1 MSMQAWDLEFNADQV
16 LRGQG
21 ADPEIIRARNPALAD
36 IAEQAVREG
45 APFLAPKVYQKRL
58 RVDGFAH
65 DRVRTETGA
74 VFQGPLVGQHMASA
88 SEVVAVLCT
97 IGSQLEAHAVEVMA
111 VDASRGL
118 ALDGVGSAAVE
129 ALAHAVC
136 SQLEHQAKS
145 SGEQT
150 TIPLSPG
157 MEGWP
162 ITQGQ
167 AQIFALW
174 QSKDIDIRL
183 TSACMMMPRK
193 SLSMLI
199 GVGKDVMRQGTA
211 CDFCS
216 MRRTCHYRDHN
227 A

>member
-1 MSMQAWDLEFNADQV
+1 MQAWDLDFDADQV

-21 ADPEIIRARNPALAD
+21 SDPEIIRARSPALAQ
-36 IAEQAVREG
+36 IAEQAIQEG
-45 APFLAPKVYQKRL
+45 APFLEPKVYQKRL
-58 RVDGFAH
+58 LVDSFNH

-74 VFQGPLVGQHMASA
+74 LFQGPLIAQHLASV

-97 IGSQLEAHAVEVMA
+97 IGSQLEEHANEVMA

-129 ALAHAVC
+129 ALAHTAC
-136 SQLEHQAKS
+136 SQVEQQAKA
-145 SGEQT
+145 SGNQT

-162 ITQGQ
+162 IAQGQ
-167 AQIFALW
+167 DQIFALW
-174 QSKDIDIRL
+174 PPEAIDIQL
-183 TSACMMMPRK
+183 TSASMMVPRK

-199 GVGKDVMRQGTA
+199 GVGKHVVRQGTA
-211 CDFCS
+211 CDYCC
-216 MRRTCHYRDHN
+216 MRQTCRYRAHN

>member
-1 MSMQAWDLEFNADQV
+1 
-16 LRGQG
+16 
-21 ADPEIIRARNPALAD
+21 ADPEIIRARSPALAQ
-36 IAEQAVREG
+36 IADQALQEG
-45 APFLAPKVYQKRL
+45 APFLKPKVYQKRL
-58 RVDGFAH
+58 RVGSFNH
-65 DRVRTETGA
+65 DRVRTESGA
-74 VFQGPLVGQHMASA
+74 VLQGQLIGQHLPSV

-111 VDASRGL
+111 IDASRGL

-136 SQLEHQAKS
+136 SQVEQQSKAA
-145 SGEQT
+145 GMQT

-157 MEGWP
+157 MTGWP
-162 ITQGQ
+162 VAQGQ

-174 QSKDIDIRL
+174 QAEAVDIQL
-183 TSACMMMPRK
+183 TSASMMIPRK

-199 GVGKDVMRQGTA
+199 GVGKDVIRKGTA
-211 CDFCS
+211 CDYCG
-216 MRRTCHYRDHN
+216 MRQTCHYRDHN